1 MIFQKIFLFL
11 IMSNFSSDKLENQK
25 IEVIGK
31 AINAKLGAVVVSDDK
46 GVFYLYGLAS
56 WDKEIYEKK
65 VKVTG
70 KLVVKEW
77 EKIKEGE
84 PIVATME
91 GSQKIIKRPKWI
103 LVD

>member
-1 MIFQKIFLFL
+1 MIVQKIFLFL
-11 IMSNFSSDKLENQK
+11 IVSVFGYGKLENQK

-46 GVFYLYGLAS
+46 GVFYLDGLDS

-70 KLVVKEW
+70 KLMIRAW
-77 EKIKEGE
+77 EKRDDDLTRAKISG
-84 PIVATME
+84 P
-91 GSQKIIKRPKWI
+91 QKIIRKPKWV